1 MIILLDVFSILML
14 SSISGSYSEDD
25 TQHNIEHLKKTDWF
39 QQYLKQQPHQCSLPI
54 SDKDVRKVIGRL
66 NNKKLAKNPQREAY
80 QRIVTKVLKR
90 KIFVS
95 Q

>member
-25 TQHNIEHLKKTDWF
+25 TQHNIENLKKTDWF
-39 QQYLKQQPHQCSLPI
+39 QQYLKQQPYRDLLI

-80 QRIVTKVLKR
+80 QRIVTKALQQKF
-90 KIFVS
+90 FVS

>member
-39 QQYLKQQPHQCSLPI
+39 QKYLKQQPYRDLLI
-54 SDKDVRKVIGRL
+54 FDKDVRKVIGRL